1 MFSFIPSCTLSEMY
15 SSFFSPRMFMIL
27 HNPNHKVSFYSLFWS
42 ASNVGCLMIIVNI
55 EVPKS

>member
-1 MFSFIPSCTLSEMY
+1 
-15 SSFFSPRMFMIL
+15 MIL
-27 HNPNHKVSFYSLFWS
+27 HNLNLKVSFYSLFWS